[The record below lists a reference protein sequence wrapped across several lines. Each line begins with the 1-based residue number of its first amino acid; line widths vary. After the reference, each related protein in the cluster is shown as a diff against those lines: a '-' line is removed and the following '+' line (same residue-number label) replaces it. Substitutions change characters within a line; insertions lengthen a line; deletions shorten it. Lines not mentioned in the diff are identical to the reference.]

1 MFQFD
6 LENGWRNLTD
16 PANARF
22 EEVFLRA
29 LDYHA
34 PIKKKTLWANENS
47 SISKAL
53 RKTILLHS
61 RMKKLYL
68 KNTTDF
74 KWSNYKAERNFF
86 ANLLSKTKKNYFSKF
101 DITKIHD
108 SRKSW
113 ISIKSLFFDKGLNC
127 NKMMLNENDQ
137 TRSD

>member
-16 PANARF
+16 PGNVRF
-22 EEVFLRA
+22 EEEFLRA
-29 LDYHA
+29 RDYHA
-34 PIKKKTLWANENS
+34 PIKKKTLWTNENS

-53 RKTILLHS
+53 SKTTLLHS

-86 ANLLSKTKKNYFSKF
+86 TNLLSKTKKNYFSKF